1 MAYFL
6 IDANLP
12 YHFSLWRGDDYLHVF
27 DLNDEC
33 SDSEI
38 WNYARENNLVIVTK
52 DADFSDRIILNEPPP
67 RVIHIRIGN
76 MKMRDFHGFLHR
88 IWPEIRELVTSHKL
102 IRIYPDHL
110 ECIG

>member
-12 YHFSLWRGDDYLHVF
+12 YHFSLWNSDDYLHVF
-27 DLNDEC
+27 DLDDEW

-38 WNYARENNLVIVTK
+38 WNYSREHNLIIVTK
-52 DADFSDRIILNEPPP
+52 DADFSDRIILSEPPP
-67 RVIHIRIGN
+67 RVIHIQIGN
-76 MKMRDFHGFLHR
+76 MKIRDLHGFLHR
-88 IWPEIRELVTSHKL
+88 IWPEIRELVTTHKL
-102 IRIYPDHL
+102 IRIHPDRL